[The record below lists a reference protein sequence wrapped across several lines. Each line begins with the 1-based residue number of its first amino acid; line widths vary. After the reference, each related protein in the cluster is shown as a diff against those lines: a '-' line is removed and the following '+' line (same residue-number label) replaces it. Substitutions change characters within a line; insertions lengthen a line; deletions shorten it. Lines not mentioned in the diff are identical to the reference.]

1 VNKAIHNIETAH
13 LTPARAL
20 PQVADV
26 IPDVVGQP
34 HDWLGAGVAAVF
46 AVADV
51 TALATDVSGYPF
63 LITYWAPACAAS

>member
-1 VNKAIHNIETAH
+1 M
-13 LTPARAL
+13 
-20 PQVADV
+20 
-26 IPDVVGQP
+26 PDVVGQP